1 MPFPLLMLVRFLDD
15 VLNKEWLIV
24 KDGQYEGQH
33 VDEAME
39 IMRFPW
45 NDDLITWMNAH
56 QEEID
61 AGDVNVFLEY
71 RRSLLLCQSAASP
84 DS

>member
-1 MPFPLLMLVRFLDD
+1 LTLLLVRFLDD
-15 VLNKEWLIV
+15 YLNQEWLVV
-24 KDGQYEGQH
+24 KDSQYELQN

-39 IMRFPW
+39 VTRLPW
-45 NDDLITWMNAH
+45 NDDLIMWMYTH

-71 RRSLLLCQSAASP
+71 RRRRRLCQSAASQP
-84 DS
+84 TNY

>member
-24 KDGQYEGQH
+24 KDGQYEGQS

-39 IMRFPW
+39 VTRLPW
-45 NDDLITWMNAH
+45 NDDLKIWMNAH

-61 AGDVNVFLEY
+61 TGDVNVFLEY
-71 RRSLLLCQSAASP
+71 RRRRR
-84 DS
+84 

>member
-1 MPFPLLMLVRFLDD
+1 MLVRFLDD

-24 KDGQYEGQH
+24 KDSQYEGQS

-39 IMRFPW
+39 VTRLPW
-45 NDDLITWMNAH
+45 NDDLIMWMHAH

-61 AGDVNVFLEY
+61 AGDINIFLEY
-71 RRSLLLCQSAASP
+71 RRHRQSAASP